1 MNNLTPAQLKVIQTW
16 TEQRD
21 SLHRDIGV
29 ASIEL
34 EALTKSVTE
43 KGQARADLDQ
53 GIAEARGRIAE
64 LDALE
69 TRMRTSIPSDIAEL
83 EVRKSRLQGECSIL
97 DERLK
102 SGAEKY
108 EIITGAIVQLESA
121 HQTMRDQAAVVNSVV
136 GEIIRT
142 SQVHTSDMKVMMDS
156 IKTVSDSVI
165 DRGNENVKQTNIV
178 LEKMPRFIF
187 DMQKPIPVRRTYP
200 VGHPRY
206 EAPQTE

>member
-1 MNNLTPAQLKVIQTW
+1 MNNFTPAQLKVIQTW

-29 ASIEL
+29 ASTEL
-34 EALTKSVTE
+34 EALTKSTTD
-43 KGQARADLDQ
+43 KGLALADLHQ
-53 GIAEARGRIAE
+53 SIAEARGRIAE

-69 TRMRTSIPSDIAEL
+69 TRMRTSLTSDVAEL
-83 EVRKSRLQGECSIL
+83 DVRKSRLQGECSIL
-97 DERLK
+97 EERLK
-102 SGAEKY
+102 AAANKY
-108 EIITGAIVQLESA
+108 DIITAAIIQLEDA
-121 HQTMRDQAAVVNSVV
+121 HQTMRDQAATVNSVV
-136 GEIIRT
+136 GEIIHT
-142 SQVHTSDMKVMMDS
+142 SQVHTADMKVMMDG
-156 IKTVSDSVI
+156 IKTTSDTVI

-206 EAPQTE
+206 EAPKTE